1 MLTAALLVV
10 ASCLLTSVTLA
21 PLADRLVKRARPSTA
36 VPLLAGGSLI
46 NAAALGLLLT
56 LLGLAVAGRLPEI
69 ATAAGWST
77 SRLETALPVPAVIG
91 VLAGATAAVLLTRTL
106 WRAGTILVLLVR
118 SDRLSRQLSR
128 GGSPIVFVDTDR
140 AQADAYTL
148 AGTKGCVVISR
159 QLFDAL
165 GPREQQMLTGHELSH
180 LRRRHHLY
188 VHAVDLAAAANP
200 ALRRVADAVRL
211 GVERWADE
219 DAAAMMAGDRTSAAT
234 ALATTALTRAALRRG
249 ETPTASRGQ
258 TPTASRRRPV
268 VPVLG
273 VATSHVTQRAQAL
286 LAPMPER
293 SALAAWVAVL
303 LLAMCAAALA
313 SAMQIHDGFEHAEI
327 LQRIISR

>member
-1 MLTAALLVV
+1 LV
-10 ASCLLTSVTLA
+10 
-21 PLADRLVKRARPSTA
+21 
-36 VPLLAGGSLI
+36 

-56 LLGLAVAGRLPEI
+56 LLGMAVAGRLPEI
-69 ATAAGWST
+69 AAAAGWST
-77 SRLETALPVPAVIG
+77 SRLETALPGPAVVG
-91 VLAGATAAVLLTRTL
+91 VLAGAAAALLLARTL
-106 WRAGTILVLLVR
+106 WRAGTIVVLLVR
-118 SDRLSRQLSR
+118 SDRLSRRLR
-128 GGSPIVFVDTDR
+128 AGGSPIVFIDTDQT
-140 AQADAYTL
+140 QADAYTL

-200 ALRRVADAVRL
+200 ALRRVAAAVRL

-219 DAAAMMAGDRTSAAT
+219 DAAAMMAGDRTAAAR

-249 ETPTASRGQ
+249 ETSPAT
-258 TPTASRRRPV
+258 RRRPA

-273 VATSHVTQRAQAL
+273 VATSHVTQRARAL
-286 LAPMPER
+286 LAPTPER

-303 LLAMCAAALA
+303 LLAMCAATLA
-313 SAMQIHDGFEHAEI
+313 ITVQIHDGFEYAEI
-327 LQRIISR
+327 LRRIISR

>member
-1 MLTAALLVV
+1 MTSVMMTAALLVV
-10 ASCLLTSVTLA
+10 AFCALTSVTLA
-21 PLADRLVKRARPSTA
+21 PLAGRLVQRARPSTA
-36 VPLLAGGSLI
+36 VPLLAVGSLV

-69 ATAAGWST
+69 AAAAGWST
-77 SRLETALPVPAVIG
+77 SRLETALPVPAVLG
-91 VLAGATAAVLLTRTL
+91 VLAGAAAAVLLARTL
-106 WRAGTILVLLVR
+106 WRAGTITVLLIR
-118 SDRLSRQLSR
+118 SDRLSRRLR
-128 GGSPIVFVDTDR
+128 AGGSPIIFVDTDR
-140 AQADAYTL
+140 TEADAYTL

-165 GPREQQMLTGHELSH
+165 GPREQHMLTGHELSH

-249 ETPTASRGQ
+249 ETPAPSY
-258 TPTASRRRPV
+258 RRPV

-273 VATSHVTQRAQAL
+273 VATSHVTHRTQAL
-286 LAPMPER
+286 LAPTPDR

-303 LLAMCAAALA
+303 LIAMCAATLA
-313 SAMQIHDGFEHAEI
+313 TTMQLHDGFEHAEI
-327 LQRIISR
+327 LRRIISR

>member
-1 MLTAALLVV
+1 MMMVALFVV
-10 ASCLLTSVTLA
+10 AFCVLTSVTLA
-21 PLADRLVKRARPSTA
+21 PLAGRLIQRARPSTA
-36 VPLLAGGSLI
+36 VPLLAVGSLI

-56 LLGLAVAGRLPEI
+56 LLGLAVAGRLPDI
-69 ATAAGWST
+69 AAAAGWST
-77 SRLETALPVPAVIG
+77 SRLETALPVPAAAGVI
-91 VLAGATAAVLLTRTL
+91 AGATAAVLLARTL
-106 WRAGTILVLLVR
+106 WRAGTIMVLLVR
-118 SDRLSRQLSR
+118 SDRLSRQLRR
-128 GGSPIVFVDTDR
+128 GGSPIVFIDTDR

-200 ALRRVADAVRL
+200 ALRRVASAVRL

-249 ETPTASRGQ
+249 ETPVT
-258 TPTASRRRPV
+258 SRRRPV

-273 VATSHVTQRAQAL
+273 VASSHVTQRAQAL
-286 LAPMPER
+286 LAPTPER